1 MEAPPKSNGERD
13 ILLIGGH
20 PAGRHLGVQG
30 ALQHDS
36 GQLRLGL
43 EPDLLRDAGGP
54 AASRILG
61 PTAGQYSSRSM
72 NARPIPLA

>member
-13 ILLIGGH
+13 ILLFGGH

-43 EPDLLRDAGGP
+43 EPDSSGTRAAQQRAGSSVQLRG
-54 AASRILG
+54 S
-61 PTAGQYSSRSM
+61 TAPGR
-72 NARPIPLA
+72 